1 VTASIF
7 GTTFNPTGA
16 RTGNKIL
23 RQRLK
28 GEALKDYYLPKLVSI
43 KMLRKQWPDMDFVD
57 EDEEMR
63 LENVERYVWIVP
75 GGNWDEW
82 RRGLG
87 IWLRMRKSRI
97 RDHGKRRN
105 SGAFRGFERTA
116 ANVFFSY
123 RAKSRGKG
131 APKKVRVKPEKRS
144 KK

>member
-1 VTASIF
+1 MASVARSRLLELKKLSASIF

-43 KMLRKQWPDMDFVD
+43 KTFRKQWPDMDFVD

-63 LENVERYVWIVP
+63 LENVER
-75 GGNWDEW
+75 
-82 RRGLG
+82 
-87 IWLRMRKSRI
+87 
-97 RDHGKRRN
+97 
-105 SGAFRGFERTA
+105 
-116 ANVFFSY
+116 
-123 RAKSRGKG
+123 AKSRGKG